1 MYSNPYLYTDQSVS
15 NALPVSVMPQGG
27 IYIRDDNDVKQVTF
41 RGTANYN
48 KVWNDTHIFNG
59 LIGMEANRSDYDAQM
74 HQDYG
79 VDYDNGREVIIT
91 PLFYKMAKEQG
102 TALTSFSRT
111 WDRRLAYFANA
122 NYSYKGRY
130 SFNVTGRYDGS
141 NQLGKSRSAR
151 WLPTWNVSGAWNAH
165 EEEFF
170 KKWMERTH
178 GAMSNATLRL
188 SYSLVGER
196 GSASNALPIYMA
208 YQPFRPLANDAE
220 TGIELYSLGNSEP
233 DLREEEGVQR
243 RC

>member
-1 MYSNPYLYTDQSVS
+1 
-15 NALPVSVMPQGG
+15 
-27 IYIRDDNDVKQVTF
+27 
-41 RGTANYN
+41 
-48 KVWNDTHIFNG
+48 
-59 LIGMEANRSDYDAQM
+59 MEANRSDYDAQM

-151 WLPTWNVSGAWNAH
+151 WLPPGMSPVLGTPTRRSSSRNGWSAL
-165 EEEFF
+165 
-170 KKWMERTH
+170 MEPCRMQH
-178 GAMSNATLRL
+178 F
-188 SYSLVGER
+188 V
-196 GSASNALPIYMA
+196 
-208 YQPFRPLANDAE
+208 
-220 TGIELYSLGNSEP
+220 
-233 DLREEEGVQR
+233 
-243 RC
+243 